1 LIEQTLLIACS
12 ALAGTVSAAAISS
25 RLVKKTHTNLHK
37 NNDKPFEAAKSEL
50 QSLLFERSLVSEAIS
65 RVYAAAANEEIH
77 KYERDR
83 LLVKYNEQI
92 AYYNEKIDEIRPLVD
107 FVEITELRDDIT
119 SLVEKRVKSID
130 ERIDALYKKYD
141 MSKFPRDMS
150 ENKFVR
156 QRGLEAEG
164 KGQRLEQ
171 VVKAARQGGDLHM
184 MRIYEDKVDGSDVKE
199 IEKLQKEVLAAIS
212 KLEQIEVPDSKT
224 VDSEVTNVSMS
235 STDRS
240 CLRQLR

>member
-1 LIEQTLLIACS
+1 LIEETLLLACS

-25 RLVKKTHTNLHK
+25 RLVKKTHTSLHK

-65 RVYAAAANEEIH
+65 RVYGAAANGQIH

-92 AYYNEKIDEIRPLVD
+92 AYYNEKIDALRPLVD

-119 SLVEKRVKSID
+119 ALVQTRVEAID
-130 ERIDALYKKYD
+130 QRIDALSEKFG
-141 MSKFPRDMS
+141 MSKLPHDMS
-150 ENKFVR
+150 ENIVMR
-156 QRGLEAEG
+156 QSVLELEG
-164 KGQRLEQ
+164 KGQRPGALGR
-171 VVKAARQGGDLHM
+171 AANQGRDFHI
-184 MRIYEDKVDGSDVKE
+184 RERYEDKVDESDEKE

-212 KLEQIEVPDSKT
+212 QLEQIEVPDSKM
-224 VDSEVTNVSMS
+224 VDSEVTNISMS
-235 STDRS
+235 ITDKS

>member
-1 LIEQTLLIACS
+1 LIEETLLIACS

-25 RLVKKTHTNLHK
+25 RLFKKTHTKLHK

-65 RVYAAAANEEIH
+65 RVYGAAANEQIH

-83 LLVKYNEQI
+83 LLIKYNEQI
-92 AYYNEKIDEIRPLVD
+92 AYYNEKIDELRPLVD

-119 SLVEKRVKSID
+119 SLVERRVKAID
-130 ERIDALYKKYD
+130 QRIDALYKKYD
-141 MSKFPRDMS
+141 MSKFPPDMS
-150 ENKFVR
+150 ENIVMH
-156 QRGLEAEG
+156 QNDLELEG
-164 KGQRLEQ
+164 KGQRLRE
-171 VVKAARQGGDLHM
+171 VVKATRQGRDLHIM
-184 MRIYEDKVDGSDVKE
+184 KRNEDKVNGSDEKE

-212 KLEQIEVPDSKT
+212 KLEQIEVPDGKT

-235 STDRS
+235 LTDKS

>member
-1 LIEQTLLIACS
+1 LIEETLLLACS

-25 RLVKKTHTNLHK
+25 RLVKKTHTSLHK

-65 RVYAAAANEEIH
+65 RVYGAAANGQIH

-92 AYYNEKIDEIRPLVD
+92 AYYNEKIDALRPLVD

-119 SLVEKRVKSID
+119 ALVQTRVEAID
-130 ERIDALYKKYD
+130 QRIDALSEKFG
-141 MSKFPRDMS
+141 MSKLPHDMS
-150 ENKFVR
+150 ENIVMR
-156 QRGLEAEG
+156 QSVLELEG
-164 KGQRLEQ
+164 KGQRLGALGR
-171 VVKAARQGGDLHM
+171 AANQGRDFHI
-184 MRIYEDKVDGSDVKE
+184 RERYEDKVDESDEKE

-212 KLEQIEVPDSKT
+212 QLEQIEVPDSKM
-224 VDSEVTNVSMS
+224 VDSEVTNISMS
-235 STDRS
+235 ITDKS

>member
-1 LIEQTLLIACS
+1 LIEETLLLACS

-25 RLVKKTHTNLHK
+25 RLVKKTHTSLHK

-65 RVYAAAANEEIH
+65 RVYGAAANGQIH

-92 AYYNEKIDEIRPLVD
+92 AYYNEKIDALRPLVD

-119 SLVEKRVKSID
+119 ALVQTRVEAID
-130 ERIDALYKKYD
+130 QRIDALSEKFG
-141 MSKFPRDMS
+141 MSKLPHDMS
-150 ENKFVR
+150 ENIVMR
-156 QRGLEAEG
+156 QSVLELQG
-164 KGQRLEQ
+164 KGQRLGALGR
-171 VVKAARQGGDLHM
+171 AANQGRDFHI
-184 MRIYEDKVDGSDVKE
+184 RERYEDKVDESDEKE

-212 KLEQIEVPDSKT
+212 QLEQIEVPDSKM
-224 VDSEVTNVSMS
+224 VDSEVTNISMS
-235 STDRS
+235 ITDKS

>member
-25 RLVKKTHTNLHK
+25 RLAKKTHTNLHK

-65 RVYAAAANEEIH
+65 RVYGAAANEEIH

-141 MSKFPRDMS
+141 TSKFPRDMS
-150 ENKFVR
+150 ENIVMR
-156 QRGLEAEG
+156 QRGVEAEG
-164 KGQRLEQ
+164 KGQRLEE

-184 MRIYEDKVDGSDVKE
+184 MRRDEDKVDGSDVKE

-224 VDSEVTNVSMS
+224 VDSEVTNASMS
-235 STDRS
+235 LTDRS

>member
-1 LIEQTLLIACS
+1 LIEETLLLACS

-50 QSLLFERSLVSEAIS
+50 QSLLFEKSLVSEAIS
-65 RVYAAAANEEIH
+65 RVYGAAANGQIH

-92 AYYNEKIDEIRPLVD
+92 AYYNEKIDALRPLVD

-119 SLVEKRVKSID
+119 ALVQTRVEAID
-130 ERIDALYKKYD
+130 QRIDALSEKFG
-141 MSKFPRDMS
+141 MSKLPHDMS
-150 ENKFVR
+150 ENIVMR
-156 QRGLEAEG
+156 QSVLELEG
-164 KGQRLEQ
+164 KGQRLGALGR
-171 VVKAARQGGDLHM
+171 AANQGRDFHI
-184 MRIYEDKVDGSDVKE
+184 RERYEDKVHESDEKE
-199 IEKLQKEVLAAIS
+199 IGKLQKEVLAAIS
-212 KLEQIEVPDSKT
+212 QLEQIEVPDSKM
-224 VDSEVTNVSMS
+224 VDSEVTNISMS
-235 STDRS
+235 ITDKS